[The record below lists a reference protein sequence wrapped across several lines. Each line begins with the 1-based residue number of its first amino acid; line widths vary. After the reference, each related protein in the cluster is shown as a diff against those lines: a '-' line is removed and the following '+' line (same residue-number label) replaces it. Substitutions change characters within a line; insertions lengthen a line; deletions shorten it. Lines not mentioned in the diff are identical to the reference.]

1 MSIGIEFPKTYLLV
15 DSMNLLMRCRH
26 HTDAATPEER
36 VQQAIHIAMS
46 SINASFRKFECT
58 DLVVAAEGRSW
69 RKAEYVGY
77 KANRVKDAA
86 DQTEDDKLEMEL
98 LFKTL
103 EEFLAIVQASNAI
116 MIRHSSAEADD
127 MIARFIEL
135 NPDAQHV
142 LVSTDSDFIQLVRDN
157 VLLVDPIKKIYITPS
172 GVHDEKLRRLK
183 FEIGSNGKI
192 KVDKQILKESDKIDV
207 PDEWWKFALFVKCVK
222 GDATDNIFT
231 AYPGV
236 RMKSSSKKIGLI
248 EAFGDRHAQGFTY
261 LNFMNQKWEDPE
273 GNHHL
278 VKDGFERNQQLIDL
292 TAQPEEFKIL
302 FDEAIR
308 SAMEHKGKQ
317 IAFEFMKFCGK
328 YKLEMISQ
336 KAPEYIRMFSGSGG
350 PK

>member
-1 MSIGIEFPKTYLLV
+1 MTFGLEFPKTYLLV

-26 HTDAATPEER
+26 HTDAETPEER
-36 VQQAIHIAMS
+36 VQQAIHIALS
-46 SINASFRKFECT
+46 SINAAFRKFECT

-69 RKAEYVGY
+69 RKDEYIGY

-86 DQTEDDKLEMEL
+86 DQTEEDKLEMDL
-98 LFKTL
+98 LFKAL
-103 EEFLAIVQASNAI
+103 DEFLGMVEISNAI
-116 MIRHSSAEADD
+116 MLRHSSAEADD

-135 NPDAQHV
+135 NPDSQHV
-142 LVSTDSDFIQLVRDN
+142 LVSTDSDFIQLVREN
-157 VLLVDPIKKIYITPS
+157 VLLVDPIKKIYITPA

-192 KVDKQILKESDKIDV
+192 KVDKQLLKETDQIDV

-222 GDATDNIFT
+222 GDSTDNIFT

-236 RMKSSSKKIGLI
+236 RMKSSSKKIGLL
-248 EAFGDRHAQGFTY
+248 EAFHDRTNQGFTY

-273 GNHHL
+273 GNAHL
-278 VKDGFERNQQLIDL
+278 VKEGFERNRQLIDL

-302 FDEAIR
+302 FDEAIQK
-308 SAMEHKGKQ
+308 AMDRPGKQ
-317 IAFEFMKFCGK
+317 IGFEFMKFCGK
-328 YKLEMISQ
+328 FKLEMISK
-336 KAPEYIRMFSGSGG
+336 KAPEFIRMFSGSGG